1 MPLPVLLVGFVALLV
16 IGVGLVT
23 TVRGG
28 EAVVQERLGRY
39 AEAGYDIGPAVE
51 ERPDAER
58 RSRLTDGLNRAL
70 QGRGFAD
77 NIGVQL
83 ARADLRL
90 TVAEFL
96 ALQVIAV
103 IGGIAVAYLL
113 FGGGVL
119 LPAAAGIIGFFGPR
133 IYVRLRQRRRLNQ
146 FNDQLGD
153 AITQMANGLR
163 AGYSVIQSMDY
174 VARELPPPIALEF
187 RRVVQ
192 EMQLGLSMEQALHN
206 MLRRIDSDD
215 LDLMITAINVQREV
229 GGNLADILDTISFT
243 IRERVR
249 IKGEVRTLTAQG
261 RASAYVIT
269 FLPIGLT
276 LLLLVLN
283 RGYIEMLFTHVC
295 GWIMIGVGILLIAS
309 GAFALSKITNIEV

>member
-51 ERPDAER
+51 ERPDEER

-77 NIGVQL
+77 NLGTQL

-103 IGGIAVAYLL
+103 IGGIAVSYLL

-133 IYVRLRQRRRLNQ
+133 VYVRLRQRRRLNQ

-174 VARELPPPIALEF
+174 VARELPPPISLEF

-192 EMQLGLSMEQALHN
+192 EMQLGLSMEQSLHN
-206 MLRRIDSDD
+206 LLRRIDSDD

-269 FLPIGLT
+269 FLPVGLT

-283 RGYIEMLFTHVC
+283 RGYIEKLFTHVC

-309 GAFALSKITNIEV
+309 GAFALTKITNIEV